1 MFSRCYSAGLQ
12 GINAYEV
19 SIETRLDR
27 SLPKYFIVGLAEKAV
42 KESYSRLYS
51 AIKSSGYRMP
61 GCKITQNLAPADI
74 PKEGTGFDL
83 SLAIG
88 VLAAGDDIDC
98 SRLDDMIFIGEL
110 ALDGRVRPSKGI
122 LPIAI
127 GMKRFQQKHL
137 IVPRANAQE
146 AAMPGYCTVWGVDTL
161 RDAVEIINGTSKAS
175 PVSVD
180 VNSYFEHNDPQG
192 ADFSE
197 VKGQAHVKRALEV
210 AAAGGHNIVLI
221 GPPGSGKSMLA
232 KRFPTILPNLTL
244 EEAMETTA
252 IYSVYE
258 DISDTSL
265 ITRRPFRSP
274 HHTVSDSA
282 LVGGGRIPRPGE
294 VSLAHNGVLFLDE
307 FPEFKKN
314 VLEVLRQPL
323 EDGQVTISRAL
334 TSLTYPAKFML
345 IAAMNPCPCGYATDP
360 QHDCTC
366 SIGQIQHYLGRI
378 SGPLLDRIDIH
389 VDVPPVSY
397 EEISDQEESERSE
410 SIRARVHAARK
421 IQTERFRN
429 CPEVHCNAHMGPRDI
444 KRYCALSK
452 ESRELLKIAIVRLGL
467 SARAYTRILKVARSI
482 ADLEAAES
490 IQTTHISEAIHY
502 RNLDRH
508 KDLY

>member
-1 MFSRCYSAGLQ
+1 
-12 GINAYEV
+12 
-19 SIETRLDR
+19 
-27 SLPKYFIVGLAEKAV
+27 
-42 KESYSRLYS
+42 
-51 AIKSSGYRMP
+51 MP

-83 SLAIG
+83 CLALG
-88 VLAAGDDIDC
+88 VLAGAEIVVEEKLQDYIC
-98 SRLDDMIFIGEL
+98 IGEL
-110 ALDGRVRPSKGI
+110 ALDGRLRPSKGI
-122 LPIAI
+122 LPIAL
-127 GMKRFQQKHL
+127 GMKHFKQKNL
-137 IVPRANAQE
+137 IVPKANAAE
-146 AAMPGYCTVWGVDTL
+146 AAMPGFSKVWGVETL
-161 RDAVEIINGTSKAS
+161 SEAVDIING
-175 PVSVD
+175 VSGIQPEQVD
-180 VNSYFEHNDPQG
+180 VHSFFGQRQAAG
-192 ADFSE
+192 VDFSE

-232 KRFPTILPNLTL
+232 KRFPTILPDLTL

-258 DISDTSL
+258 DISETSL

-334 TSLTYPAKFML
+334 TSLTYPASFML
-345 IAAMNPCPCGYATDP
+345 IAAMNPCPCGYASDP
-360 QHDCTC
+360 HHDCSC
-366 SIGQIQHYLGRI
+366 SVGQIHHYLGRI
-378 SGPLLDRIDIH
+378 SGPLLDRIDLH

-397 EEISDQEESERSE
+397 EEISEREDSESSE
-410 SIRARVHAARK
+410 SIRERVAKARQ
-421 IQTERFRN
+421 IQTQRFSHFKR
-429 CPEVHCNAHMGPRDI
+429 VHCNAQMSARDI
-444 KRYCALSK
+444 KRFCELDKAC
-452 ESRELLKIAIVRLGL
+452 RDLLKVAILRLGL
-467 SARAYTRILKVARSI
+467 SARAYTRILKVARTI
-482 ADLEAAES
+482 ADLDAAERIES
-490 IQTTHISEAIHY
+490 THISEAIHY

-508 KDLY
+508 EGLY